1 MSEARSRRYDASRQ
15 SKQAAEVTA
24 EIEAA
29 AARAEAAAAAA
40 EEGEEAPDAPGGPN
54 QLALAIK
61 ADVQV
66 LWHFAALSPFFL
78 SVYHRNAPMRC
89 FQIQWRVSSMP
100 TSRFAI
106 AVLLSALHVQ
116 F

>member
-40 EEGEEAPDAPGGPN
+40 EEGAEAPDAMGGPN

-66 LWHFAALSPFFL
+66 LWHLAALPSFFL
-78 SVYHRNAPMRC
+78 SVYHRNAPLRC
-89 FQIQWRVSSMP
+89 FQITWRVSSML
-100 TSRFAI
+100 TSRFTT
-106 AVLLSALHVQ
+106 AVLLSALHV
-116 F
+116 